1 MDATNL
7 SHLSVFHSV
16 SNRTRK
22 ALISSAALCCNS
34 FFSRARDCM
43 PFMLHDLTVF
53 YVERDNC
60 IKISYCIKINDHS

>member
-22 ALISSAALCCNS
+22 ALMSRLYAFNS
-34 FFSRARDCM
+34 LFFSQARD

-53 YVERDNC
+53 YVE
-60 IKISYCIKINDHS
+60 SSGGQ